1 MISGGAGTCVAQTA
15 DSLQQTGVNIG
26 SGGATPPTDI
36 NIINMAFQSL
46 DDTKNIFLVQSA
58 TNCEFQGVSFIGP
71 GTTSTLIDEALN
83 TNGVIVS
90 SAIVVTNN
98 ILLNGCRF
106 NGTTYGVSSN
116 DQIKGITI
124 TNSSFNILYE
134 GVALGTGTI
143 ISGGPTGTRITN
155 NVFDNIYDAGI
166 TFGDISLN
174 ATGYN
179 IFYDVGNHFEGTAN
193 PYWPVIIFE
202 GNNNASIGDMF
213 ERTDAYAE
221 VYPRVDLNGT
231 QSIAS
236 TNGSQLQLGDYT
248 RKSGV
253 DATLLDNQLA
263 AQTIFT
269 VSPLVSRAFV
279 VNYTIIRTEGYRTG
293 SLIVTSMGTLTTVQY
308 MDDYVENE
316 ITGIQLSVIQ
326 ADEGDVMSVQYT
338 STSTGESAS
347 MNYSISYFNSHLN

>member
-26 SGGATPPTDI
+26 SGGATPPIDI

-46 DDTKNIFLVQSA
+46 DNTKNIFLVQSA

-71 GTTSTLIDEALN
+71 GNTSTLIDEALN
-83 TNGVIVS
+83 TNGVIVG
-90 SAIVVTNN
+90 SAMVVTNN

-116 DQIKGITI
+116 DQMKGITI
-124 TNSSFNILYE
+124 ANSSFNILYE

-166 TFGDISLN
+166 MFGNINLN
-174 ATGYN
+174 VTGYN
-179 IFYDVGNHFEGTAN
+179 IFYDVGNHFTGTAN
-193 PYWPVIIFE
+193 PYSPVIVFN
-202 GNNNASIGDMF
+202 GDNNASIGDMF
-213 ERTDAYAE
+213 ERTDDYAAI
-221 VYPRVDLNGT
+221 YSRVDLNGT

-248 RKSGV
+248 RQSGV
-253 DATLLDNQLA
+253 AATLLDNQSS

-269 VSPLVSRAFV
+269 VSPLTARAFV

-293 SLIVTSMGTLTTVQY
+293 SLIVTSMGTSTTVQY
-308 MDDYVENE
+308 MDDYVESE
-316 ITGIQLSVIQ
+316 ITGINLSVTQI
-326 ADEGDVMSVQYT
+326 AEGDVMSIQYT
-338 STSTGESAS
+338 STSTGEAAQ
-347 MNYSISYFNSHLN
+347 MRYSISYLN